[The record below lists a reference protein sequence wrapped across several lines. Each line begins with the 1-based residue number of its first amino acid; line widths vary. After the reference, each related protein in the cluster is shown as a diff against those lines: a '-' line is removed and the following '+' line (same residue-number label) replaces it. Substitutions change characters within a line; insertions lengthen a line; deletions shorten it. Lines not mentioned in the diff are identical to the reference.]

1 MASTKHDTA
10 YWEVQETRK
19 ITASTEPPHQVIIK
33 MSRAH
38 WGCFDFLVNT
48 VGYHPSRL
56 VDLVEEE
63 ARHAGKKFHDIFPCC
78 IVHLDRAFS
87 EHHYDDYGDE

>member
-1 MASTKHDTA
+1 MASTEQTIA
-10 YWEVQETRK
+10 SGQVSETRT
-19 ITASTEPPHQVIIK
+19 ITASTEPPHKVIVN

-63 ARHAGKKFHDIFPCC
+63 ARHQGKPFHDIFPDA
-78 IVHLDRAFS
+78 IAYMDRELSKTFA
-87 EHHYDDYGDE
+87 EDK

>member
-1 MASTKHDTA
+1 MASTQHQTA
-10 YWEVQETRK
+10 YWEIQETR
-19 ITASTEPPHQVIIK
+19 TLVASTEPPHKVIVT

-38 WGCFDFLVNT
+38 WGCFDFLVET

-63 ARHAGKKFHDIFPCC
+63 ARHAGRDFHDIFPCC
-78 IVHLDRAFS
+78 IAALDRELSKSFA
-87 EHHYDDYGDE
+87 EDE